1 MLILLCWHK
10 IYAILSFIGPECLD
24 SEILL
29 RFAIS
34 HFFLGRIVKNNE
46 NSLDCV
52 SSKYASLPFKQI
64 QYYNEINT
72 FVIASLMH
80 FAIKLDVRSPL
91 PLTK

>member
-29 RFAIS
+29 RFAVS

-46 NSLDCV
+46 NSLDCE
-52 SSKYASLPFKQI
+52 P
-64 QYYNEINT
+64 
-72 FVIASLMH
+72 LM
-80 FAIKLDVRSPL
+80 FITL
-91 PLTK
+91 